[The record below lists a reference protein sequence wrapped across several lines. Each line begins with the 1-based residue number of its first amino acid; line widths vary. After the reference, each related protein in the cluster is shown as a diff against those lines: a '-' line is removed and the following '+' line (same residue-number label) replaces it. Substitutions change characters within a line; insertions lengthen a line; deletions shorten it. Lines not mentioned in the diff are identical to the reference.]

1 MFFSNY
7 HKERCLYERR
17 LQLLDLL
24 DQFARDAFYGEEFSM
39 SVDDPK
45 LNFLRKE
52 FRDVLDPVDVE
63 EGLKKIYPEH
73 LYKPQNN

>member
-1 MFFSNY
+1 
-7 HKERCLYERR
+7 
-17 LQLLDLL
+17 
-24 DQFARDAFYGEEFSM
+24 M

-52 FRDVLDPVDVE
+52 FSDVLDPVDVE

-73 LYKPQNN
+73 LYKPKNS